1 MFSSMGS
8 NVKLNEQDKSELAQI
23 VTDAINTQMGN
34 DISEIHNSLELINQI
49 NEDVSYL
56 KDISNNTFLIEN
68 YPNLVDLESAEWLDD
83 KMLNN
88 VGWYEVRTGYTTL
101 KYPIPVVPGKTYSFS
116 KPVNK
121 VVVKSN
127 NSIESWSGSGFIGY
141 KSLPNYKYTVP
152 ETYTNAK
159 YMFLSFYSSSNDY
172 EQFRDIKVEE
182 GEVIHDVDRKINLNG
197 DIVIPDFIKSNLYG
211 KKIMTLGDSLT
222 EGGHWQ
228 KYVSDMLGLA
238 SVTDLAVGGT
248 KVNIF
253 ADAVTAEN
261 IADIDIVTVMGVFNS
276 TSSVAGSVAD
286 EPSHDANASICAGYK
301 YIVDKLL
308 TLKPSVKIVLMSPHR
323 PRANDVSEKA
333 AAVEEVAK
341 YYGLPFIDLYNTA
354 GFNEYTY
361 DIYLRD
367 DVHSS
372 YGDNGGYAKEAQVIA
387 GGLVHYFG

>member
-34 DISEIHNSLELINQI
+34 DISEIHNSLEIINQM

-83 KMLNN
+83 KVLNN
-88 VGWYEVRTGYTTL
+88 LGWTEDRAGYTTL
-101 KYPIPVVPGKTYSFS
+101 KYPIPVEPGKIYSFS
-116 KPVNK
+116 KIVDK
-121 VVVKSN
+121 VVIKSN
-127 NSIESWSGSGFIGY
+127 STIADYMGGFIGF
-141 KSLPNYKYTVP
+141 KSGTGYKYTVP
-152 ETYTNAK
+152 ETYTNGK
-159 YMFLSFYSSSNDY
+159 YMFLSFHSASKDY
-172 EQFRDIKVEE
+172 EQFHDIKVEE
-182 GEVIHDVDRKINLNG
+182 GDVIHNVDREINLSEN
-197 DIVIPDFIKSNLYG
+197 IVIPNFIKSNLYG

-222 EGGHWQ
+222 AGGHWQ
-228 KYVSDMLGLA
+228 KYVSDMLCLA

-248 KVNIF
+248 KVNVF

-261 IADIDIVTVMGVFNS
+261 IADIDIVTVMGLFNS
-276 TSSVAGSVAD
+276 TDSVPGTVND
-286 EPSHDANASICAGYK
+286 EASNDPKASICAGYK
-301 YIVDKLL
+301 YIIDKLL

-333 AAVEEVAK
+333 AAVGEVAK

-361 DIYLRD
+361 DIYLYD
-367 DVHSS
+367 DVHSTI
-372 YGDNGGYAKEAQVIA
+372 GDSGGYAKEAQVIA